1 MFFDNLQVVHNHGP
15 LLQEDAFYPF
25 GLSMSG
31 ISSKAVGSLENKYL
45 FNSSSELNNDF
56 DIGLYETPLRGYDM
70 QIGRF
75 AQGSD
80 PLAVVYNSFS
90 NYAFVG
96 NNPVMFSDPSGVL
109 KRLPD
114 RGYFEY

>member
-1 MFFDNLQVVHNHGP
+1 MSS
-15 LLQEDAFYPF
+15 F

-31 ISSKAVGSLENKYL
+31 ISSKAAVSMDNNYK
-45 FNSSSELNNDF
+45 FNSSSELNNDL

-96 NNPVMFSDPSGVL
+96 NNPILYSDPSGAKKML
-109 KRLPD
+109 PGGGTGKMRRL
-114 RGYFEY
+114 RRSTLCGK

>member
-1 MFFDNLQVVHNHGP
+1 MSS
-15 LLQEDAFYPF
+15 F

-31 ISSKAVGSLENKYL
+31 ISSKAAGSMDNNYK
-45 FNSSSELNNDF
+45 FNSSSELNNDL